1 MVQGPAAYF
10 QSILDHC
17 GSEPARDDCLTFD
30 KDFDCYTA
38 IASRLA
44 PTGFCVDS
52 GICARSRSLL
62 RGLAPNEKG
71 QTVAGS
77 APFLYEWTQSV
88 SIRECLRVSFMVMY
102 TSNDTAIHA
111 VTYQ

>member
-17 GSEPARDDCLTFD
+17 GSGLARDSGLTVNID
-30 KDFDCYTA
+30 VECYGV
-38 IASRLA
+38 IAGKPA
-44 PTGFCVDS
+44 PTGFCVEP
-52 GICARSRSLL
+52 GILLSPRNDQARPRP
-62 RGLAPNEKG
+62 GCG
-71 QTVAGS
+71 VA
-77 APFLYEWTQSV
+77 FRDQSV

-102 TSNDTAIHA
+102 TSNDTAMHA